1 MAWGPKLTILYYD
14 AYQPTLG
21 IKHPRALGARA
32 SEVWAEIWLDIGPRI
47 ETVLA
52 IGEAPD
58 GSTHN

>member
-1 MAWGPKLTILYYD
+1 MLYND
-14 AYQPTLG
+14 AYQPTVG
-21 IKHPRALGARA
+21 IKHARALGARA
-32 SEVWAEIWLDIGPRI
+32 SEVWAEIWLDIGNRI